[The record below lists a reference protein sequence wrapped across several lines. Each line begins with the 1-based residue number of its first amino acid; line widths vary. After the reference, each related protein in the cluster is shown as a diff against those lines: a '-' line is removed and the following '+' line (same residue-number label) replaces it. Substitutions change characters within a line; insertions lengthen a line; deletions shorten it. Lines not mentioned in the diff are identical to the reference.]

1 MEPTP
6 TQEPTQEL
14 PPIDTLTV
22 KENEDGSFTMEW
34 DPEDPLWSW
43 LNTMSEEDI
52 SKIITDYAQKVLNDE
67 NINSIV
73 VNDTLTPD

>member
-6 TQEPTQEL
+6 TQEPTVEL

>member
-14 PPIDTLTV
+14 PTIDTLTV

-34 DPEDPLWSW
+34 DPEDPVWSW